1 MKLFFLIILF
11 LKTSSY
17 SLERVCRS
25 PEGKTVDWYV
35 IFLYPQNSSPEKKL
49 MYGYI
54 DDTSSSLKDYEYNEK
69 TFPPTKITQ
78 YTLNE
83 DDVNF
88 NYFFWNDDTTC
99 KNESKTS
106 APDSRAHAKGSL
118 VYDENKG
125 AFLLHSLPR
134 FPTRTK
140 DGEVLTELPSNG
152 GQYAQSFLCL
162 SVNKNYAERIV
173 EILNIIN
180 VSNNKSVKKDR
191 VNTSPNEWVTK
202 LIKNVFNTR

>member
-1 MKLFFLIILF
+1 MKLFFLIFLF
-11 LKTSSY
+11 FQTSSF

-25 PEGKTVDWYV
+25 PEGKIVDWYV
-35 IFLYPQNSSPEKKL
+35 IFLYPQNASPQKIL
-49 MYGYI
+49 TYGYL
-54 DDTSSSLKDYEYNEK
+54 DDTSSKLEDYVYKEE
-69 TFPPTKITQ
+69 TFPPTKITK

-83 DDVNF
+83 EDVNF
-88 NYFFWNDDTTC
+88 NYFFWNDDITC
-99 KNESKTS
+99 KNESQRS

-140 DGEVLTELPSNG
+140 DGEVLTELPSNSG
-152 GQYAQSFLCL
+152 LYGQTFLCL
-162 SVNKNYAERIV
+162 SINKYYAERIA

-180 VSNNKSVKKDR
+180 VNNNKSVKKDR
-191 VNTSPNEWVTK
+191 VNADGNEWIVK
-202 LIKNVFNTR
+202 LIKNVFSTR